1 MRPDILAIIDTDRL
15 RHNLAAIRSLCGP
28 DVRICAALKADAY
41 GHGMDIVAPAL
52 QDAGVDY
59 AAVAT
64 LHEAVRLRGLG
75 WRQPILVLGHV
86 LSIPDED
93 ERVDRLAA
101 ICRHD
106 LTVSV
111 ADRPTVELLRSP
123 SGSKPIAVHVKIDT
137 GMGRMG
143 LMPDSAPEVV
153 GAIRDASHL
162 RISGVYSHFAAAD
175 MAASDT
181 ARGQLGRFKAIL
193 DEIAD
198 LLPAGVIRHMANS
211 AALMGLPESRLDMV
225 RPGLALYGY
234 PPARHLGG
242 DMGLMPIL
250 RLVSYLASVKDVPS
264 GHGVG
269 YGETHTTVRPTRLGI
284 VPIGYFDGYV
294 RALSNISVVSTAS
307 GDAPVIG
314 RISMD
319 QLAIDLTDLPG
330 VGPGAEI
337 VLIDDDSGRPN
348 SVVGLADRL
357 ETIPYEVTCL
367 LGPRIGR
374 VSADRIHRPRAELR
388 TDN

>member
-1 MRPDILAIIDTDRL
+1 MRPDILAILDTARL
-15 RHNLAAIRSLCGP
+15 RHHLAAIRSVCGP

-75 WRQPILVLGHV
+75 WQQPILVLGHV

-111 ADRPTVELLRSP
+111 ADRQTVELLRPP

-143 LMPDSAPEVV
+143 LMPDSAPDVV
-153 GAIRDASHL
+153 RAISDASHL

-175 MAASDT
+175 MTDIDAA
-181 ARGQLGRFKAIL
+181 ARQLARFKAVL
-193 DEIAD
+193 DEIGD
-198 LLPAGVIRHMANS
+198 LLPAGVIRHIANS
-211 AALMGLPESRLDMV
+211 AALIAMPDSRLDMV

-242 DMGLMPIL
+242 DMGLKPVL
-250 RLVSYLASVKDVPS
+250 RLVSRLASVKDIPA

-284 VPIGYFDGYV
+284 VPVGYFDGYV

-319 QLAIDLTDLPG
+319 QLAVDLTDLPG

-337 VLIDDDSGRPN
+337 GLIDDDSGRPN

-367 LGPRIGR
+367 LGPRICR
-374 VSADRIHRPRAELR
+374 VSTDRIHRP
-388 TDN
+388 